1 MKSVTPETPQKSA
14 TSDQQS
20 EPIESLEN
28 EIKPFTTSS
37 TSASSSKK
45 SSPPKFMKIR
55 LSVTEEIIL
64 YESNSLTV
72 PSDSDDAAKIIE
84 SNARYKYLTIGKGK
98 NRITCDAETQT
109 INALFKTRSA
119 NTDRLKQSNVGTFVS
134 NYDMFDT
141 YEDLGRHTECL
152 ELDEEAKI
160 EITTYTRNGK
170 NDEEEALR
178 YNLLSLNFV

>member
-1 MKSVTPETPQKSA
+1 MKSVTPETPQKCVD
-14 TSDQQS
+14 DQQS
-20 EPIESLEN
+20 EPFQSTEN
-28 EIKPFTTSS
+28 ELKPTTSS
-37 TSASSSKK
+37 PPSPPSKK

-55 LSVTEEIIL
+55 LSVTEEMIL

-72 PSDSDDAAKIIE
+72 PSDSDEAEKIIQ

-109 INALFKTRSA
+109 INTLLKSRSA

-141 YEDLGRHTECL
+141 YEDLDRHTECL

-160 EITTYTRNGK
+160 EITTYTRDGK
-170 NDEEEALR
+170 NSEEEALR
-178 YNLLSLNFV
+178 